1 VPHLRQ
7 VLCAALTT
15 GLFLTSGTAEARFG
29 KRSSND
35 GDSNVHDAT
44 PVGQSRG
51 DSGGSNDS
59 GSSYSETRADIDT
72 ALSVLSFLVDV
83 AHVAHEATYSP
94 PPVAV
99 QQEVVV
105 EQRQEVVE
113 QRQEVVE
120 QRQEVV
126 EQRQPP
132 QEMRSRNV
140 VLFRTGVEG
149 QAWGGGAAVA
159 LNLGLEGLH
168 WGVGGAMTSMELPT
182 DDGTA
187 GSDKLGLYSV
197 HLTYALLTGDQG
209 RLRAEAGVAGAKA
222 PDVTMLGPSV
232 ALSFERCLFG
242 AMDLEGRA
250 QLVPVPYMQL
260 DAQAGLGLH
269 LGILTLRG
277 GWRWLLLNDRG
288 LAGRDAHQD
297 ILSGPYVGLGLNI

>member
-1 VPHLRQ
+1 

-15 GLFLTSGTAEARFG
+15 GLFLTAGTAEARFG

-59 GSSYSETRADIDT
+59 GSSYSETRANIDT

-83 AHVAHEATYSP
+83 AHVAHEATYAP

-113 QRQEVVE
+113 QH
-120 QRQEVV
+120 
-126 EQRQPP
+126 QPP

-168 WGVGGAMTSMELPT
+168 WGVSGAMTSMELPT

-187 GSDKLGLYSV
+187 GSDKLGLYSM

-222 PDVTMLGPSV
+222 PDVTMLGPSI

-288 LAGRDAHQD
+288 LAGGDAHQD

>member
-1 VPHLRQ
+1 MPHLRQ
-7 VLCAALTT
+7 LLCAALTT
-15 GLFLTSGTAEARFG
+15 GLFLTSGPAEARFG
-29 KRSSND
+29 KRSSDD

-44 PVGQSRG
+44 PVGQSGGDSSG
-51 DSGGSNDS
+51 DSGGSNGS
-59 GSSYSETRADIDT
+59 GSSPSDTHSSIDT

-83 AHVAHEATYSP
+83 AHVAHETTHYA

-99 QQEVVV
+99 
-105 EQRQEVVE
+105 RQEVVE
-113 QRQEVVE
+113 QRQL
-120 QRQEVV
+120 
-126 EQRQPP
+126 PP
-132 QEMRSRNV
+132 QEVRSRNL

-168 WGVGGAMTSMELPT
+168 WGVDGALTSMKLPT

-187 GSDKLGLYSV
+187 GTDKLELYSM
-197 HLTYALLTGDQG
+197 HLTYALLTSDVG
-209 RLRAEAGVAGAKA
+209 RLRAEAGVAAAKG
-222 PDVTMLGPSV
+222 PDVTLVGPSI

-250 QLVPVPYMQL
+250 QFVPVPHMQL
-260 DAQAGLGLH
+260 DTQAGLGLH
-269 LGILTLRG
+269 MGILTLRG

-288 LAGRDAHQD
+288 LAGGDANQD

>member
-1 VPHLRQ
+1 
-7 VLCAALTT
+7 LCAALTT
-15 GLFLTSGTAEARFG
+15 GLFLTSGPAEARFG
-29 KRSSND
+29 KRSSDD

-44 PVGQSRG
+44 PVGQSGGDSSG
-51 DSGGSNDS
+51 DSGGSNGS
-59 GSSYSETRADIDT
+59 GSSPSDTHSSIDT

-83 AHVAHEATYSP
+83 AHVAHETTHYA

-99 QQEVVV
+99 
-105 EQRQEVVE
+105 RQEVVE
-113 QRQEVVE
+113 QRQL
-120 QRQEVV
+120 
-126 EQRQPP
+126 PP
-132 QEMRSRNV
+132 QEVRSRNL

-168 WGVGGAMTSMELPT
+168 WGVDGALTSMKLPT

-187 GSDKLGLYSV
+187 GTDKLELYSM
-197 HLTYALLTGDQG
+197 HLTYALLTSDVG
-209 RLRAEAGVAGAKA
+209 RLRAEAGVAAAKG
-222 PDVTMLGPSV
+222 PDVTLVGPSI

-250 QLVPVPYMQL
+250 QFVPVPHMQL
-260 DAQAGLGLH
+260 DTQAGLGLH
-269 LGILTLRG
+269 MGILTLRG

-288 LAGRDAHQD
+288 LAGGDANQD